1 MADFF
6 KTIIEYM
13 QFPFVRYAIIT
24 GVLIA
29 LSSSLLGVILV
40 LKRFSYI
47 GDGLSHVAFGAMALA
62 SVLGLAKNDMLLIL
76 PITILC
82 AVLLLKG
89 GENRKIKGDAAIAM
103 ISVGALAL
111 GYLFLNIFKPSS
123 NLSGDVCT
131 TLFGSTSI
139 LTLTQTEVWIS
150 VILSL
155 ASVIFF
161 ILFYNKLF
169 AITFDET
176 FAKANGVKTDLY
188 NTLLAIVIAVIIVL
202 AMKLVG
208 SLLIS
213 ALVIFPAMS
222 AMRLFKSFKKVT
234 IASVVFS
241 IICSFFGM
249 IISIVAGTPVG
260 ATIVGLDILLFAIC
274 SLIAFLQGHSFKK
287 IGSHACLFLLLAST
301 LILPVHGQQ
310 KVDMDLSKFN
320 YNMLSA
326 QIFNIMLESGRYE
339 GKRIRISG
347 EFMTFEVNENGSKT
361 RDFSCITMDPTQCCA
376 TGFDFE
382 LAGNPQ
388 FPKDYPPVSSQI
400 TIEGTLHTFEKDG
413 ISYTKLINCKIVN

>member
-1 MADFF
+1 MTDFF
-6 KTIIEYM
+6 KTIVEYM

-62 SVLGLAKNDMLLIL
+62 SVMGIAKNDMLLIL
-76 PITILC
+76 PITIFC

-103 ISVGALAL
+103 ISVGSLAL

-139 LTLTQTEVWIS
+139 LTLTPTEVWVS

-155 ASVIFF
+155 ASVVFF
-161 ILFYNKLF
+161 VLFYNKLF

-176 FAKANGVKTDLY
+176 FAKANGIKTDLY

-222 AMRLFKSFKKVT
+222 AMRIFKSFKKVT
-234 IASVVFS
+234 VASVIFS
-241 IICSFFGM
+241 IVCSFFGM
-249 IISIVAGTPVG
+249 MISIVAGTPVG
-260 ATIVGLDILLFAIC
+260 ATIVGLDIVLFAVC
-274 SLIAFLQGHSFKK
+274 SLIATLQNHSFRKV
-287 IGSHACLFLLLAST
+287 GAHACLFLILAASLAS
-301 LILPVHGQQ
+301 PFYGQQ

-326 QIFNIMLESGRYE
+326 QIFNIMMNTGRYE
-339 GKRIRISG
+339 GQTVRISG
-347 EFMTFEVNENGSKT
+347 EFMTFVNDDEGPDA
-361 RDFSCITMDPTQCCA
+361 RDFSCITMDATRCCA
-376 TGFDFE
+376 TGLDFE

-388 FPKDYPPVSSQI
+388 YPKDYPPEDSII
-400 TIEGTLHTFEKDG
+400 TVEGTLHTFEQDG
-413 ISYTKLINCKIVN
+413 ISYTKLINSHFVN